1 MIFDHIYQFITFF
14 LYLSCLYLIRKSDTT
29 AKKKSKRKQKGTYQ
43 KTMCR
48 WWLSGER
55 RSGSTLRGAESGE
68 TEQES
73 SKFLTKVRGRDPEL
87 ARMRKMKTGEAEMSV
102 CRCRY

>member
-1 MIFDHIYQFITFF
+1 MFVLNQKEQHHSQ
-14 LYLSCLYLIRKSDTT
+14 
-29 AKKKSKRKQKGTYQ
+29 KKSKRKQKETYQ
-43 KTMCR
+43 KTMYR

-55 RSGSTLRGAESGE
+55 RSGLTLRGAESGE

-73 SKFLTKVRGRDPEL
+73 SKFLTKVRGRNPEL
-87 ARMRKMKTGEAEMSV
+87 ARTCKMKMGEAEMSV